1 MPSFREIGIGLVL
14 AGLGGVVVGFFVSN
28 RAGLLAVVGLGS
40 VLILFDAAWWRW
52 QRPKWIARQLDE
64 ACRYIIRSRLEA
76 ESKARLDDRNSVLGP
91 FGPPPPFAGGKYGP
105 FSNAD
110 ARKGFER
117 LRELGVIERESY
129 DTETATERYCWTKLG
144 EGVAARL

>member
-1 MPSFREIGIGLVL
+1 VPSFREIGIALVV

-52 QRPKWIARQLDE
+52 QRPKRIARHLDE
-64 ACRYIIRSRLEA
+64 ACRYIIRGRREA

-91 FGPPPPFAGGKYGP
+91 LSPPPPFADGNYGP

-117 LRELGVIERESY
+117 LRELGIIERESY
-129 DTETATERYCWTKLG
+129 DTETATERYRWTKLG